1 MTLANVI
8 TPGPVPATT
17 AVPFTLYDIQA
28 CLYDARRVEFLRD
41 AIMATVK
48 PGDVVVEAGSGTG
61 LLGMFAAEAG
71 AATVYCL
78 ELNPAGIP
86 IIREN
91 ARRNDYSRQ
100 IVAVHTDATTWEPPA
115 GVGPFDV
122 IISEVMSAGF
132 YYEPQL
138 QILNHLRQYLKP
150 NGSMVPTSMRN
161 YLELLDAQEVLYGK
175 TFNYDTRFT
184 SLPGDSPVSARGLYH
199 AADFYSHN
207 QTHISATTRL
217 RALTTGVA
225 NAVRIS
231 YDITFAPGITA
242 TEPTEFLLNPQ
253 VVFLPTPVKLEG
265 GTEYDVSIEYEAC
278 GSPLDSVITVEPHFE

>member
-1 MTLANVI
+1 MTLVDI
-8 TPGPVPATT
+8 TPGPGPATT

-28 CLYDARRVEFLRD
+28 CLYDAQRVEYLRE
-41 AIMATVK
+41 AILATVK
-48 PGDVVVEAGSGTG
+48 PGHVVVEAGSGTG
-61 LLGMFAAEAG
+61 LLSMFAAEAG
-71 AATVYCL
+71 AAEIYCL

-91 ARRNDYSRQ
+91 ARRNGYANQ
-100 IVAVHTDATTWEPPA
+100 MIAVHADATTWEPPP

-132 YYEPQL
+132 YYEPQI
-138 QILNHLRQYLKP
+138 QILNHLRKYLKP
-150 NGSMVPTSMRN
+150 DGAMVPTSMRN
-161 YLELLDAQEVLYGK
+161 HIELLDAQEMLYGK
-175 TFNYDTRFT
+175 TFTFDTRFT
-184 SLPGDSPVSARGLYH
+184 SLPGDTAVSTAELYFE
-199 AADFYSHN
+199 ADFYQHN
-207 QTHISATTRL
+207 PTHIAATRRL

-253 VVFLPTPVKLEG
+253 IVFLPAPVKLEAG
-265 GTEYDVSIEYEAC
+265 AEYDVAIAYEAC
-278 GSPLDSVITVEPHFE
+278 GSPLDSVITVNRHLD